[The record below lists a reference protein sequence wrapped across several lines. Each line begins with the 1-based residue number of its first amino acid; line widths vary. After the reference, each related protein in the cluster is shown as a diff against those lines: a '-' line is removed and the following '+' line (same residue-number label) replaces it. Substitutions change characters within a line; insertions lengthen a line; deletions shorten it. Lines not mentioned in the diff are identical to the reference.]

1 MGEERTGRGRV
12 GFGCHLIWKW
22 ILGFLRKRQVE
33 ICFEQTCLEMSG
45 EEVVEFERVLYYLL
59 LYYYFIIFII
69 LLFYFITFII
79 YTTGR

>member
-1 MGEERTGRGRV
+1 M

-33 ICFEQTCLEMSG
+33 ICFEQTCLEMTG
-45 EEVVEFERVLYYLL
+45 EEVFGFERVLYYLL
-59 LYYYFIIFII
+59 LLYYYFII